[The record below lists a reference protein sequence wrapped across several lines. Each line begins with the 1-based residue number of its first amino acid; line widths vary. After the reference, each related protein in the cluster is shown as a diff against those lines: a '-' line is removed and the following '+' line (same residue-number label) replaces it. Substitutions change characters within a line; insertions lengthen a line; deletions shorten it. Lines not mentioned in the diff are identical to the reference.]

1 MGERSLWEREAGSS
15 ILPIPTTMKI
25 HEDLKAC
32 SDLVDEL
39 DAALA
44 SAEKAV
50 TVTDLKELAERQVAL
65 ASRVVID

>member
-1 MGERSLWEREAGSS
+1 
-15 ILPIPTTMKI
+15 MKI
-25 HEDLKAC
+25 LEDLKAC
-32 SDLVDEL
+32 LDLVVEL

-50 TVTDLKELAERQVAL
+50 TVTDLKELAERQLAL